1 MPTQRTSLGTKE
13 TFNLKVLILSEKDPA
28 SAVFHWRHLGRF
40 GYQKL
45 PLVHVAR
52 GVWNVRVPPEAIEG
66 TDWEYYI
73 KVVPEKGKPVYFPPT
88 TPQLNR
94 TVVMMP

>member
-1 MPTQRTSLGTKE
+1 MLFRS
-13 TFNLKVLILSEKDPA
+13 
-28 SAVFHWRHLGRF
+28 
-40 GYQKL
+40 
-45 PLVHVAR
+45 LVHVAR

-88 TPQLNR
+88 TPRLNR
-94 TVVMMP
+94 TVL